1 MAYILS
7 KNDEKLSLYSTPNF
21 EGCEFKPKKDKTIIS
36 VNKVLVVD
44 KSLTDNILSIK
55 FNDKFKTLL
64 KYAMY
69 VINDEDATSTDT
81 AIVLDEVAMLKGI
94 LLNRYQKFL
103 SKEKERLFLEK
114 LRLIENQIR
123 SKDFAIKMHSF
134 RSNTES
140 MHNGK
145 SR

>member
-103 SKEKERLFLEK
+103 SKEKERLLLEK

-134 RSNTES
+134 RSDTES

>member
-134 RSNTES
+134 RSGAES

>member
-7 KNDEKLSLYSTPNF
+7 KNNEKLSLYSTPHL
-21 EGCEFKPKKDKTIIS
+21 EGCEFKPKKNKTIIS

-55 FNDKFKTLL
+55 FNDKFKALL
-64 KYAMY
+64 KYAKY
-69 VINDEDATSTDT
+69 VINNEDATSTDT

-123 SKDFAIKMHSF
+123 SKDFAIKMHGF
-134 RSNTES
+134 RSETES
-140 MHNGK
+140 MHTGK

>member
-55 FNDKFKTLL
+55 FNDKFKALL

-134 RSNTES
+134 RSNPDS

>member
-1 MAYILS
+1 
-7 KNDEKLSLYSTPNF
+7 
-21 EGCEFKPKKDKTIIS
+21 
-36 VNKVLVVD
+36 
-44 KSLTDNILSIK
+44 
-55 FNDKFKTLL
+55 
-64 KYAMY
+64 MY
-69 VINDEDATSTDT
+69 VINNEDATSTET

-134 RSNTES
+134 RSETES
-140 MHNGK
+140 MHTGK

>member
-7 KNDEKLSLYSTPNF
+7 KNNEKLSLYSIPHL
-21 EGCEFKPKKDKTIIS
+21 EGCEFKPKKNKTIIS

-55 FNDKFKTLL
+55 FNDKFKALL

-69 VINDEDATSTDT
+69 VINNEDATSTDT

-103 SKEKERLFLEK
+103 NQEKEELFLKK
-114 LRLIENQIR
+114 LRVLENELRLKQVMIN
-123 SKDFAIKMHSF
+123 KQNMQYY
-134 RSNTES
+134 E
-140 MHNGK
+140 K
-145 SR
+145 SELRGR

>member
-7 KNDEKLSLYSTPNF
+7 KNNEKLSLYSTPNL

-36 VNKVLVVD
+36 VSKVIVVNQG
-44 KSLTDNILSIK
+44 LTDNILSIK
-55 FNDKFKTLL
+55 FNDKFNALL
-64 KYAMY
+64 KYALY
-69 VINDEDATSTDT
+69 VINNEDATSTDT

-123 SKDFAIKMHSF
+123 SKDFAIKMSSF
-134 RSNTES
+134 RNES
-140 MHNGK
+140 ETMRSGK

>member
-134 RSNTES
+134 RSDTES